1 MTNQYDTS
9 WDDDDSC
16 VGINQKWKDWEKR
29 EWHSWLSENLSF
41 PFDVKRKEDDDD
53 AYFTEIAKTEPF
65 RLGHVFTVIGIDGA
79 DYGYGIVV
87 NVIEGGNKGSVPLC
101 DVQVTPKGNSNFWPV
116 REYVVWFA
124 NS

>member
-9 WDDDDSC
+9 WDDDDSS

-65 RLGHVFTVIGIDGA
+65 RLGHVFTVIGIDSA

-87 NVIEGGNKGSVPLC
+87 NVMEGENKGSVPLC
-101 DVQVTPKGNSNFWPV
+101 DIQVVSEENLNYWPV

>member
-9 WDDDDSC
+9 WDDDDSS

-87 NVIEGGNKGSVPLC
+87 NVMEGENKGSVPLC
-101 DVQVTPKGNSNFWPV
+101 DIQVVSEENLNYWPV